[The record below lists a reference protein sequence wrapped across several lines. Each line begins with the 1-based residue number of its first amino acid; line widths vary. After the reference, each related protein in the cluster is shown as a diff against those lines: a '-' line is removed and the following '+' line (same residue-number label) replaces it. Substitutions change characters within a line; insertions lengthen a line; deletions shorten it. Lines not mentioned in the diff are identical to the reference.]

1 MSRQRNLARV
11 HHIARAIKLD
21 PQGDDYRTWLKKL
34 TGKASCKDLDDE
46 ALAALVESLKPSEKQ
61 WQMVR
66 SLAEQLGFY
75 DFQDP
80 GFKSFVRR
88 VCKVDDAYLLEKP
101 EVARLI
107 AGLKGFVASRRKQA
121 SASAAVPHNEKA
133 QTVASGLGLDVSAE
147 RGNLEAVA
155 GDLGGSPA

>member
-21 PQGDDYRTWLKKL
+21 PKGDDYRAWLQKL
-34 TGKASCKDLDDE
+34 TTKTTCKDLSDE

-88 VCKVDDAYLLEKP
+88 VCKVDDAYLLAKP

-107 AGLKGFVASRRKQA
+107 AALKGFVASRRKQA
-121 SASAAVPHNEKA
+121 SASAAVPPNEKA
-133 QTVASGLGLDVSAE
+133 QTGTSGSGLDVGAK
-147 RGNLEAVA
+147 RGNLKAVA